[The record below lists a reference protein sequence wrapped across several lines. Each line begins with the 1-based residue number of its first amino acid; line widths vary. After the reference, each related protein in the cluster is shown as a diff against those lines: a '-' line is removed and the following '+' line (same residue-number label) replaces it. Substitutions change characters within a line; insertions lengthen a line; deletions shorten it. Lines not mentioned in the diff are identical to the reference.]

1 MDIKE
6 TYSLEIDKK
15 TNKLYVYDKIDNEI
29 MCSIDNIPL
38 EIETPKQT
46 VEESTHTQ
54 TYSTPSYSHRQYNYN
69 SNRYNQNHGMIGGM
83 LC

>member
-1 MDIKE
+1 MEEYLPKQMDIKE

-15 TNKLYVYDKIDNEI
+15 TNKIYIYDKIDNEI

-46 VEESTHTQ
+46 VQEST
-54 TYSTPSYSHRQYNYN
+54 YSYTPSYSY
-69 SNRYNQNHGMIGGM
+69 NRYNQNHGMRGGM

>member
-1 MDIKE
+1 
-6 TYSLEIDKK
+6 
-15 TNKLYVYDKIDNEI
+15 

-38 EIETPKQT
+38 EVETPKQT

>member
-1 MDIKE
+1 
-6 TYSLEIDKK
+6 
-15 TNKLYVYDKIDNEI
+15 

-38 EIETPKQT
+38 EVETPKQT
-46 VEESTHTQ
+46 VEKITHTQ

-69 SNRYNQNHGMIGGM
+69 SNRYNQNHGMRGGM